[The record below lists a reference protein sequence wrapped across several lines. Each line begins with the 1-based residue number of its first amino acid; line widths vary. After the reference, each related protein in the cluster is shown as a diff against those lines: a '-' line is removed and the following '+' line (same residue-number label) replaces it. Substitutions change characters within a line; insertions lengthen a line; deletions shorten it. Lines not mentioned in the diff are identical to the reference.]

1 MQEQNI
7 QKMKSQMH
15 GKDIIAV
22 GGNLISNVQAV
33 VTGSGNGDTKK
44 DRETLDTVFKM
55 PTFYY
60 HHGKKLR

>member
-1 MQEQNI
+1 
-7 QKMKSQMH
+7 MH

-22 GGNLISNVQAV
+22 GGNLISNVQAAV
-33 VTGSGNGDTKK
+33 SGSGNGDTKK